1 MFCCVFCQEALC
13 KSLLVADVAV
23 FFVVGEVIGRRCWGG
38 YKIPGA
44 YGDTE
49 MFTEEDIK
57 KMDAERAKANWMLQL
72 YYSDFKNTT
81 QHTKMWCLLEN
92 ID

>member
-57 KMDAERAKANWMLQL
+57 KMDAERAKANWTLQL
-72 YYSDFKNTT
+72 FYSDFKNTT
-81 QHTKMWCLLEN
+81 QHAKMWCLLEN

>member
-1 MFCCVFCQEALC
+1 MSVRYNFTKLIHCFVFFCQEALC

-57 KMDAERAKANWMLQL
+57 KMDAERAKANWTLQL
-72 YYSDFKNTT
+72 K
-81 QHTKMWCLLEN
+81 WL
-92 ID
+92 